1 MSLAQIA
8 GTVAT
13 VGIVG
18 ALANEVIGS
27 DRKPPAPDGQ
37 ADQRSTSFSKGVVGM
52 GVGIVA
58 GVPLMMAFTDAM
70 KGPSAAPA
78 PATPQLA
85 ATNTGPALQT
95 PGLNPFANGPSF
107 PAPGGMMG

>member
-1 MSLAQIA
+1 MSLAQVA

-13 VGIVG
+13 AGIVG
-18 ALANEVIGS
+18 ALANEVMGN

-37 ADQRSTSFSKGVVGM
+37 ADQRSTSFSKGVGM
-52 GVGIVA
+52 GFGIVA
-58 GVPLMMAFTDAM
+58 GVSLMGAFTDAM

-107 PAPGGMMG
+107 PAPGGMIG